1 MDKCPME
8 AYPAYFKAKATV
20 CRAWLELM
28 DVRKIVESH
37 GWDMEEF
44 IRREE
49 MPVFL
54 GELGSRREDMGKPV
68 TAAVLTAASE
78 GAGDAAAMREP
89 VEAITIK
96 KLDETHYVVEHTQLS
111 GGKREAGYFESS
123 IGGVCGI
130 VRSLLMGITPIFT
143 SVRREP
149 HSPAANNEGG
159 RTMEKRRE
167 TAIPYSGDSD
177 VALAI
182 RSERIYQEAK
192 WGGHGHNVGEWL
204 LIMEKCLN
212 DAKRAWSAAHGGA
225 KVLSEVRQVAA
236 TAIAC
241 LEQHGAPVRELN
253 PAMTDD
259 NDGDDPERIE

>member
-49 MPVFL
+49 MPVFF
-54 GELGSRREDMGKPV
+54 GELGSRREDMGKPAPAPV
-68 TAAVLTAASE
+68 ATPPGSAE
-78 GAGDAAAMREP
+78 DDAAMREP
-89 VEAITIK
+89 VETIAIR
-96 KLDETHYVVEHTQLS
+96 KLDETHYIVEHAQFP
-111 GGKREAGYFESS
+111 GGEREAGYFESS

-143 SVRREP
+143 GVRREP